1 MNNYKMALIILGFG
15 ILAHY
20 LFCTNREGLENTEQH
35 KKNAEQSRWQN
46 TINGYTTQFS
56 TLLKSINNNTSTIT
70 LLEENNKK
78 YQQIVKCLEYR
89 EKKMNAIIE
98 QNRRGRGIQND
109 STKAK
114 LKDTINT
121 VRDKI

>member
-1 MNNYKMALIILGFG
+1 MNNYKMALLILGFG
-15 ILAHY
+15 ILVHY
-20 LFCTNREGLENTEQH
+20 LFCTQREGLKNPEQH

-46 TINGYTTQFS
+46 TINGYTEQFS
-56 TLLKSINNNTSTIT
+56 ALLKSINNNTSTIT

-98 QNRRGRGIQND
+98 QNRRGRGIQVA

-114 LKDTINT
+114 LKDTI
-121 VRDKI
+121 KISWR